1 MDGEEEQR
9 KPENY
14 AERGKSEGKWYQF
27 GYFQA
32 IKIMILL
39 YNCFYII
46 LNPL

>member
-14 AERGKSEGKWYQF
+14 TERGKSEGKWYQF

-32 IKIMILL
+32 KFGAITIMILL
-39 YNCFYII
+39 
-46 LNPL
+46 